1 MGKGW
6 DGSHVECAEAIEFFY
21 EFSPRLQYTKGFSDP
36 ADKDEVINLKDAS
49 CAVEGRR

>member
-6 DGSHVECAEAIEFFY
+6 DGSHVECAEAIEKVY
-21 EFSPRLQYTKGFSDP
+21 ETSPRMQYTKGFDDP
-36 ADKDEVINLKDAS
+36 ADSDELVNLKDAS